1 MGVSGSGKSTVGRRV
16 AERAG
21 CGFVDADDFH
31 SEANRRKMASGL
43 PLDDGDRW
51 PWLES
56 LRDRIREMNGRGETL
71 VLACSAL
78 KEAYREV
85 LREAGPQVVFV
96 HLRGSREQLLE
107 RISAR
112 EGHFFPAALLDS
124 QLADLEVPAEA
135 LELDISAPAE
145 DLAVQILVP
154 FFNRLP

>member
-1 MGVSGSGKSTVGRRV
+1 M
-16 AERAG
+16 
-21 CGFVDADDFH
+21 
-31 SEANRRKMASGL
+31 
-43 PLDDGDRW
+43 DDGDRR

-56 LRDRIREMNGRGETL
+56 LRDRIREVKGRGGTF

-135 LELDISAPAE
+135 LELDVSAPAE

>member
-1 MGVSGSGKSTVGRRV
+1 
-16 AERAG
+16 
-21 CGFVDADDFH
+21 
-31 SEANRRKMASGL
+31 MASGL